1 VKQALYPYQEQ
12 SVNAINVEW
21 QKGIKKTLLIL
32 PTGCHEPSQLIL
44 TATGEILRADE
55 IKEGML
61 LQGINNTQRKVLKV
75 VSGKSQMYKIIP
87 VKGTPFIVTHDHV
100 LSLVRTNESTNPKYD
115 CDKRGGE
122 IVDVTVSDWL
132 KWSKNKKHIHKL
144 FRSPA
149 DFTSINLDDS
159 HLHPY
164 ALGVLLGDGYLNG
177 STLQITTPDID
188 IVTEINNI
196 LKDWDLVL
204 KDSGSDNSGIARTYN
219 IRSIQK
225 WERNKL
231 SSFLESVGLRNTKSG
246 TKFIPTIYSRSS
258 RQDRLELLAGILDTD
273 GHYTIGGFD
282 YISKSERLAN
292 DVVFVCRS
300 LGLSAYVNPSEK
312 YNQFGVGGIYYRVS
326 ISGDCSIIP
335 NRIPRKKATPRLQK
349 KDVLRT
355 GFKVEYVGE
364 GQYNGFTV
372 DGDNRYLLGDFTVTH
387 NCGKTTVFSEI
398 IDQHH
403 KRGQRVLMLAHREE
417 LLTQAMQRVYD
428 FTGYL
433 PELDKAEKLADTSAD
448 IVMASVQTL
457 RTKRLE
463 RYPKDHFDLI
473 VVDEAHHASADSYK
487 NILSYFDSKVLGVT
501 ATPDRADEKS
511 LGDVFDSVAYQ
522 YSLIEAIKGGFLA
535 NIKGFQIKDFEIDL
549 SELRTSTGKDYSD
562 SDLENV
568 ILKYIDPI
576 ASGICNPTIK
586 DLKSIAFLPTVKSAS
601 ILSKTLNERGV
612 KADFVS
618 GETDSR
624 DRQRTLLKFKSGEI
638 THLINCA
645 VLTEGFDEP
654 SIQNVIIARPTK
666 SRGLYSQMVGRG
678 TRKHHGK
685 QLDDK
690 GNPFMYLTE
699 FSYSNTKHKLVT
711 AYELFAS
718 KGFDERVRE
727 KAAKLNHG
735 NFLENLEF
743 AHDEIFNIKKI
754 LSRIKLQ
761 TKEGS
766 VYDPFALCDAIGI
779 DLSGEFD
786 IKYEGRTL
794 TGGITPKQVELLQ
807 KHKMA
812 GVESLTKA
820 QASILI
826 DKIAQNGWRVENI
839 LKKVENK

>member
-1 VKQALYPYQEQ
+1 MKQALYPYQEE
-12 SVNAINVEW
+12 SVNAINVEY

-32 PTGCHEPSQLIL
+32 PTG
-44 TATGEILRADE
+44 
-55 IKEGML
+55 
-61 LQGINNTQRKVLKV
+61 
-75 VSGKSQMYKIIP
+75 
-87 VKGTPFIVTHDHV
+87 
-100 LSLVRTNESTNPKYD
+100 
-115 CDKRGGE
+115 
-122 IVDVTVSDWL
+122 
-132 KWSKNKKHIHKL
+132 
-144 FRSPA
+144 
-149 DFTSINLDDS
+149 
-159 HLHPY
+159 
-164 ALGVLLGDGYLNG
+164 
-177 STLQITTPDID
+177 
-188 IVTEINNI
+188 
-196 LKDWDLVL
+196 
-204 KDSGSDNSGIARTYN
+204 
-219 IRSIQK
+219 
-225 WERNKL
+225 
-231 SSFLESVGLRNTKSG
+231 
-246 TKFIPTIYSRSS
+246 
-258 RQDRLELLAGILDTD
+258 
-273 GHYTIGGFD
+273 
-282 YISKSERLAN
+282 
-292 DVVFVCRS
+292 
-300 LGLSAYVNPSEK
+300 
-312 YNQFGVGGIYYRVS
+312 
-326 ISGDCSIIP
+326 
-335 NRIPRKKATPRLQK
+335 
-349 KDVLRT
+349 
-355 GFKVEYVGE
+355 
-364 GQYNGFTV
+364 
-372 DGDNRYLLGDFTVTH
+372 
-387 NCGKTTVFSEI
+387 CGKTTVFSEI

-433 PELDKAEKLADTSAD
+433 PELDKAEKFADTSAD

-463 RYPKDHFDLI
+463 RYPKEHFDLI

-562 SDLENV
+562 ADLENV

-601 ILSKTLNERGV
+601 ILSKTLNERGI

-624 DRQRTLLKFKSGEI
+624 DRQRTLLRFKSGEI

-699 FSYSNTKHKLVT
+699 FSYSNTKHKLVS

-735 NFLENLEF
+735 NFLDNLEF

-754 LSRIKLQ
+754 LSRIKLS
-761 TKEGS
+761 TKEGT
-766 VYDPFALCDAIGI
+766 VYDPFAMCDALGV

-786 IKYEGRTL
+786 IKWKDVVF
-794 TGGITPKQVELLQ
+794 TGEVTPKQL
-807 KHKMA
+807 
-812 GVESLTKA
+812 ESLKKRGVSNPEKLNKA
-820 QASILI
+820 EAAKILNMPSPKMLSILNRNKIMNAENLTMSQASIII
-826 DKIAQNGWRVENI
+826 DKLAGAGWRVENI
-839 LKKVENK
+839 IKGIDK

>member
-1 VKQALYPYQEQ
+1 MYRWESWIDVRKGEQVKQALYPYQEE
-12 SVNAINVEW
+12 SVKAINNEW

-32 PTGCHEPSQLIL
+32 PTGC
-44 TATGEILRADE
+44 
-55 IKEGML
+55 
-61 LQGINNTQRKVLKV
+61 
-75 VSGKSQMYKIIP
+75 
-87 VKGTPFIVTHDHV
+87 
-100 LSLVRTNESTNPKYD
+100 
-115 CDKRGGE
+115 
-122 IVDVTVSDWL
+122 
-132 KWSKNKKHIHKL
+132 
-144 FRSPA
+144 
-149 DFTSINLDDS
+149 
-159 HLHPY
+159 
-164 ALGVLLGDGYLNG
+164 
-177 STLQITTPDID
+177 
-188 IVTEINNI
+188 
-196 LKDWDLVL
+196 
-204 KDSGSDNSGIARTYN
+204 
-219 IRSIQK
+219 
-225 WERNKL
+225 
-231 SSFLESVGLRNTKSG
+231 
-246 TKFIPTIYSRSS
+246 
-258 RQDRLELLAGILDTD
+258 
-273 GHYTIGGFD
+273 
-282 YISKSERLAN
+282 
-292 DVVFVCRS
+292 
-300 LGLSAYVNPSEK
+300 
-312 YNQFGVGGIYYRVS
+312 
-326 ISGDCSIIP
+326 
-335 NRIPRKKATPRLQK
+335 
-349 KDVLRT
+349 
-355 GFKVEYVGE
+355 
-364 GQYNGFTV
+364 
-372 DGDNRYLLGDFTVTH
+372 
-387 NCGKTTVFSEI
+387 GKTSCFSEI

-549 SELRTSTGKDYSD
+549 SELRKATGGDYSD

-568 ILKYIDPI
+568 ILKYVNPI
-576 ASGICNPTIK
+576 ADGICNPTIK
-586 DLKSIAFLPTVKSAS
+586 DLKSICFTPTVKSAA
-601 ILSKTLNERGV
+601 ILCNVLNERGV
-612 KADFVS
+612 KARYIS

-624 DRQRTLLKFKSGEI
+624 ERQRTLLDHKNGEF
-638 THLINCA
+638 THLLNCA

-654 SIQNVIIARPTK
+654 SIQNVIMTRPTL
-666 SRGLYSQMVGRG
+666 SRGFYSQCIGRG
-678 TRKHHGK
+678 TRKHHSK
-685 QLDDK
+685 LLDDK

-794 TGGITPKQVELLQ
+794 TGGVTPKQLEILND
-807 KHKMA
+807 KKIDGA
-812 GVESLTKA
+812 ASLSKA
-820 QASILI
+820 QASMLI
-826 DKIAQNGWRVENI
+826 SKIAENGWRVENI
-839 LKKVENK
+839 LKKVENAR

>member
-1 VKQALYPYQEQ
+1 MKQQLYPYQEKSIQ
-12 SVNAINVEW
+12 AINNEW
-21 QKGIKKTLLIL
+21 EKGIKKTLLIL
-32 PTGCHEPSQLIL
+32 PTG
-44 TATGEILRADE
+44 
-55 IKEGML
+55 
-61 LQGINNTQRKVLKV
+61 
-75 VSGKSQMYKIIP
+75 
-87 VKGTPFIVTHDHV
+87 
-100 LSLVRTNESTNPKYD
+100 
-115 CDKRGGE
+115 
-122 IVDVTVSDWL
+122 
-132 KWSKNKKHIHKL
+132 
-144 FRSPA
+144 
-149 DFTSINLDDS
+149 
-159 HLHPY
+159 
-164 ALGVLLGDGYLNG
+164 
-177 STLQITTPDID
+177 
-188 IVTEINNI
+188 
-196 LKDWDLVL
+196 
-204 KDSGSDNSGIARTYN
+204 
-219 IRSIQK
+219 
-225 WERNKL
+225 
-231 SSFLESVGLRNTKSG
+231 
-246 TKFIPTIYSRSS
+246 
-258 RQDRLELLAGILDTD
+258 
-273 GHYTIGGFD
+273 
-282 YISKSERLAN
+282 
-292 DVVFVCRS
+292 
-300 LGLSAYVNPSEK
+300 
-312 YNQFGVGGIYYRVS
+312 
-326 ISGDCSIIP
+326 
-335 NRIPRKKATPRLQK
+335 
-349 KDVLRT
+349 
-355 GFKVEYVGE
+355 
-364 GQYNGFTV
+364 
-372 DGDNRYLLGDFTVTH
+372 
-387 NCGKTTVFSEI
+387 CGKTTVFSEI

-403 KRGQRVLMLAHREE
+403 KKGQRVLMLAHREE

-433 PELDKAEKLADTSAD
+433 PEIDKAEKVADISAD
-448 IVMASVQTL
+448 IIMASVQTL
-457 RTKRLE
+457 RAKRLE
-463 RYPKDHFDLI
+463 RYPKDHFPLV

-487 NILSYFDSKVLGVT
+487 NILSYFNSKVLGVT

-522 YSLIEAIKGGFLA
+522 YSLIEAIKGGYLA

-562 SDLENV
+562 ADLENV

-586 DLKSIAFLPTVKSAS
+586 DLKSIAFLPTIKSAS

-612 KADFVS
+612 KSDYIS
-618 GETDSR
+618 GETKDGER
-624 DRQRTLLKFKSGEI
+624 GRILLKFKSGEI

-678 TRKHHGK
+678 TRKHHAK
-685 QLDDK
+685 QLDEK

-727 KAAKLNHG
+727 KASKLNHG

-761 TKEGS
+761 TKEGT

-794 TGGITPKQVELLQ
+794 TGDITPKQVELLQ

-812 GVESLTKA
+812 GIEGLTKA